1 MLLFSICSIKLQLQ
15 KVKYSSKQQ
24 FPGPNRNTLSR
35 VHCTRV
41 QWWLVYPVSN
51 FDYEQ
56 RKVFQRCGSLP
67 IFFAN
72 FVTAKWS
79 VNGDVNAAD
88 TRAKCLNI
96 SVAAR
101 KNCIQQFCM
110 VRQAVFYGKRMD
122 SQFKVLPTC
131 MLLTYGFD
139 PVILLRWEALFC
151 HHKMRVG
158 FKCCNMLGKSGM
170 NGTDCVS
177 VSTSCCVTQLCTHI
191 VEFVTFASTLKPTGE
206 CLIPMLEYLIWYKLQ

>member
-110 VRQAVFYGKRMD
+110 VRQAVFFEKKNGLSIQSASNLYVAHLRLWSRDPAPMRSLVLS
-122 SQFKVLPTC
+122 SQDAS
-131 MLLTYGFD
+131 GF
-139 PVILLRWEALFC
+139 
-151 HHKMRVG
+151 
-158 FKCCNMLGKSGM
+158 
-170 NGTDCVS
+170 
-177 VSTSCCVTQLCTHI
+177 
-191 VEFVTFASTLKPTGE
+191 
-206 CLIPMLEYLIWYKLQ
+206 